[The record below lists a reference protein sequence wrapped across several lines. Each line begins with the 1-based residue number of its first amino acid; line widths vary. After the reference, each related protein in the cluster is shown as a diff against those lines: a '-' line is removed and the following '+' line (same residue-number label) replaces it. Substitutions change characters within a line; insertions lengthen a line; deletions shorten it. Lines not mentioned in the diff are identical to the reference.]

1 MEGYAESIV
10 LKNSDVV
17 FINRILKFLL
27 KKHYF
32 RGSSRGAQLLVYPW
46 PKTGPPLAGMVVLF
60 DRARSFGRDAHGAVR
75 EEGDTRLASQIS
87 RINPGDQGGD
97 NSSEKKSIY
106 TLSLFPFMEE
116 LV

>member
-32 RGSSRGAQLLVYPW
+32 RGSSRGAQLLVYP
-46 PKTGPPLAGMVVLF
+46 
-60 DRARSFGRDAHGAVR
+60 
-75 EEGDTRLASQIS
+75 
-87 RINPGDQGGD
+87 
-97 NSSEKKSIY
+97 
-106 TLSLFPFMEE
+106 
-116 LV
+116 